1 MYSLQEIP
9 ITPLSLGLS
18 ALVSLGGRN
27 LVGNIRQMGA
37 FLDQTGDLD
46 WSEAGF
52 LTGYASGRLV
62 RVSAT

>member
-37 FLDQTGDLD
+37 FLNQTGDLD
-46 WSEAGF
+46 
-52 LTGYASGRLV
+52 
-62 RVSAT
+62 